1 MISGIRKI
9 ISTIFLGVLFLLIP
23 ENNLQA
29 QTNQGEN
36 DLSFVVNSNQIF
48 YGINAGSGNKE
59 LRFRF
64 KQQNK
69 LSVIYFDIYEEN
81 QFFTFGAYNSSGVFI
96 LIQDHP
102 GTKSQNYLS
111 PEEFD
116 NQFGKLLFDSSNV
129 YDLEFEKIDDDIILV
144 PESNLIISDA
154 SGNLVVLHT
163 FDNSVELIQ
172 SNLPYYAVTFW
183 YPYSEFQSDSYLDSE
198 ATIHPKLMEAIDKLD
213 ENFSIE
219 SGFEILTQ
227 FYPVNDRLTSIMI
240 SPNNN
245 QVYVS
250 LDEDAEEIW
259 RFDINGGTVETHL
272 GFEQNHKANIPKL
285 GITTSDLVILNFSNE
300 DLTVGIISIAIG
312 ILFIII
318 IPIIIIFP
326 KLAK

>member
-1 MISGIRKI
+1 MISGIRI
-9 ISTIFLGVLFLLIP
+9 ILSTIFLGVLLLLIP
-23 ENNLQA
+23 KNNLQA
-29 QTNQGEN
+29 QTNPGEN

-64 KQQNK
+64 EQQNK

-102 GTKSQNYLS
+102 GTNFQNHLS

-129 YDLEFEKIDDDIILV
+129 YDLEFEKIDDDTILV

-172 SNLPYYAVTFW
+172 VDFFW
-183 YPYSEFQSDSYLDSE
+183 VF
-198 ATIHPKLMEAIDKLD
+198 
-213 ENFSIE
+213 
-219 SGFEILTQ
+219 
-227 FYPVNDRLTSIMI
+227 V
-240 SPNNN
+240 
-245 QVYVS
+245 
-250 LDEDAEEIW
+250 
-259 RFDINGGTVETHL
+259 
-272 GFEQNHKANIPKL
+272 
-285 GITTSDLVILNFSNE
+285 
-300 DLTVGIISIAIG
+300 
-312 ILFIII
+312 FIIFI
-318 IPIIIIFP
+318 CHRFSKNASIRVFIRCEPMSEYE
-326 KLAK
+326 